1 MQLQGH
7 EIAWDVQAP
16 QEINKDLLIEK
27 TIKEWNDIICST
39 PTNLQEKTMML
50 YFSYHFL
57 LFIQNWNL
65 MSTALEEYSLVS
77 LPTINHSLLI

>member
-27 TIKEWNDIICST
+27 TIKE
-39 PTNLQEKTMML
+39 
-50 YFSYHFL
+50 
-57 LFIQNWNL
+57 
-65 MSTALEEYSLVS
+65 
-77 LPTINHSLLI
+77 